1 MAAGSY
7 EEKRD
12 FFRMQIQGSVQI
24 QRRDHGVTFNADSV
38 DLSASGLKII
48 ANTLVNEGENLF
60 ISIKSPNPELADF
73 TAQASVVNV
82 LPVEQQPEKY
92 YISVHFTAIY

>member
-12 FFRMQIQGSVQI
+12 FFRMQIQGSVHV
-24 QRRDHGVTFNADSV
+24 QRQEHAESFNADSV

-48 ANTLVNEGENLF
+48 ANTLVDEGEMLF
-60 ISIKSPNPELADF
+60 VSIKSPNPELADF
-73 TAQASVVNV
+73 TAQASVVSV
-82 LPVEQQPEKY
+82 MPVEQQPEKY
-92 YISVHFTAIY
+92 YISVRFTAIY